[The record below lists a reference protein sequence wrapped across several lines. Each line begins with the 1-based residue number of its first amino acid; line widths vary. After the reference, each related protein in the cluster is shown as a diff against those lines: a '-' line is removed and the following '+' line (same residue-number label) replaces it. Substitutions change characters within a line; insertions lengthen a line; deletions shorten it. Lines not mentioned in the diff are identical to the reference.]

1 MSLIFNATFRRKEV
15 DIEPEKC
22 KVTKVVE
29 LSESDYNY
37 FSKHLLNNY
46 DFILENRDCM
56 GYEDDVRCCMLVLSE
71 NSNDGILVDAQGS
84 AYARYVSF
92 LPEAR
97 KIIDINNDISF
108 ENLSEDIE
116 SDISM

>member
-1 MSLIFNATFRRKEV
+1 MSLIFNATFRRKEA
-15 DIEPEKC
+15 DIETEKC
-22 KVTKVVE
+22 KVTKAIK
-29 LSESDYNY
+29 LTQSDFEY

-71 NSNDGILVDAQGS
+71 NSDDGILVDAQGS

-97 KIIDINNDISF
+97 KIFDINNDITL
-108 ENLSEDIE
+108 ENLSEDID

>member
-1 MSLIFNATFRRKEV
+1 MSLIFNATFRRKEA
-15 DIEPEKC
+15 DIETEKC
-22 KVTKVVE
+22 QVTKVVE

-56 GYEDDVRCCMLVLSE
+56 GYEDDVRCCMLVLSK

-97 KIIDINNDISF
+97 KIIDINNDINL
-108 ENLSEDIE
+108 ENLLEDMD

>member
-1 MSLIFNATFRRKEV
+1 MQSNKSYR
-15 DIEPEKC
+15 
-22 KVTKVVE
+22 VTQNDFE
-29 LSESDYNY
+29 Y

-97 KIIDINNDISF
+97 KIFDINNDITL
-108 ENLSEDIE
+108 ENLSEDMD

>member
-1 MSLIFNATFRRKEV
+1 MSLIFNATFRRKEA
-15 DIEPEKC
+15 DIETEKC
-22 KVTKVVE
+22 KVTKVIE
-29 LSESDYNY
+29 LKQGDYNY

-46 DFILENRDCM
+46 DFILENHDCM

-71 NSNDGILVDAQGS
+71 KGNDGILVDAQGS

-97 KIIDINNDISF
+97 KIFDINNDITL
-108 ENLSEDIE
+108 ENLSEDMV